1 MTSPEPPTVI
11 ETVVKAA
18 IKGATAIPVVGSG
31 LSAAAQV
38 VYDDV
43 CARRAAVAAR
53 TMSEIVTES
62 GGEEQLG
69 ARLAADPQLETS
81 FVAAVD
87 AAIRTGHE
95 QKRRLLV
102 QAVASAVKDD
112 AKVDEAQLLI
122 ETLAQLDVPHIRALA
137 ELARLRKRSTGPHYE
152 EGVYLANLPAPIR
165 ATLVRVEAARLN
177 PEVGLDGA
185 GGEIESETTI
195 SFEDDD
201 GITKYGQEILEA
213 LHAMS
218 DER

>member
-11 ETVVKAA
+11 ETFVKAA

-43 CARRAAVAAR
+43 RARRAAVAAR
-53 TMSEIVTES
+53 TMSEIVAES

-122 ETLAQLDVPHIRALA
+122 ETLAQLDVPHIRALE
-137 ELARLRKRSTGPHYE
+137 ELARLRARSTGPHYE
-152 EGVYLANLPAPIR
+152 EGVYLARLPAPIR

-177 PEVGLDGA
+177 PEVGLDGVA
-185 GGEIESETTI
+185 VEIGSETTI
-195 SFEDDD
+195 SFEYDD
-201 GITKYGQEILEA
+201 GITEYGQEILEA

-218 DER
+218 DES